1 MAVLEYLKVLEEDNI
16 HVVVGVGGEE
26 NSTIDRSG
34 VIYSELVRLANKYN
48 KRRFTLH
55 VVSDKPRP
63 LYIENIRS
71 LIQNNIVYSLTI
83 RYHNL
88 NFEELEKIINDLLAR
103 NKLVYGVVEEEF
115 AELISFLR
123 NKGVEVVKI

>member
-1 MAVLEYLKVLEEDNI
+1 MEYLKVLEEDNI
-16 HVVVGVGGEE
+16 HVIIGVGGEE
-26 NSTIDRSG
+26 NYDTDRSG
-34 VIYSELVRLANKYN
+34 AIYSELVRLANKHN

-55 VVSDKPRP
+55 IVTDKPRP

-88 NFEELEKIINDLLAR
+88 NFEELEKIINDLHAQ

-115 AELISFLR
+115 AELVSFLK
-123 NKGVEVVKI
+123 NKGIEVVKI